1 MLPDESTGWIF
12 VSSSDV
18 VNSRQRSVS
27 VQLILFLF
35 EVECKSVTIVLGA
48 PAYRLPTNILGAL
61 AYRFTKILVMVF
73 PFIKLSAPAHKIW
86 DIKKWG

>member
-35 EVECKSVTIVLGA
+35 EVECKSVT
-48 PAYRLPTNILGAL
+48 NIIGRACITITDKYFRR
-61 AYRFTKILVMVF
+61 ACIPIYKNFSHGFSV
-73 PFIKLSAPAHKIW
+73 H
-86 DIKKWG
+86 